1 MASTYREKITMKYYQ
16 YQDTVNGS
24 WISTTPEELLF
35 VLLPENKVIS
45 YRLEYHIFE
54 IREGKEKS

>member
-1 MASTYREKITMKYYQ
+1 MKYYQ